1 VTKASCKT
9 YFHSARRL

>member
-9 YFHSARRL
+9 YFHSARCL